1 MNSRKYL
8 NRNDDDDKLIVVP
21 DSRKFSNKEIE
32 ALTEFQERF
41 FEHEI
46 IRENIEF
53 NSLIPELSVSNMH
66 ISKKFY
72 MDL

>member
-46 IRENIEF
+46 IIENIEF
-53 NSLIPELSVSNMH
+53 NNL
-66 ISKKFY
+66 
-72 MDL
+72 

>member
-8 NRNDDDDKLIVVP
+8 NRNNDDDKLIVVP

-32 ALTEFQERF
+32 TLTEFQERF

-53 NSLIPELSVSNMH
+53 NNL
-66 ISKKFY
+66 
-72 MDL
+72 

>member
-41 FEHEI
+41 
-46 IRENIEF
+46 
-53 NSLIPELSVSNMH
+53 LNMRLLEK
-66 ISKKFY
+66 I
-72 MDL
+72 

>member
-21 DSRKFSNKEIE
+21 DSRKFSNK
-32 ALTEFQERF
+32 LQERF

-53 NSLIPELSVSNMH
+53 NNL
-66 ISKKFY
+66 
-72 MDL
+72 